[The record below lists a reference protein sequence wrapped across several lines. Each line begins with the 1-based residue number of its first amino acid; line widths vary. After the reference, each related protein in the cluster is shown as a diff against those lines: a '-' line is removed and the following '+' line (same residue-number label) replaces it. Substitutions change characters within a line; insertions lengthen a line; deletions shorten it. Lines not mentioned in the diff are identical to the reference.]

1 MMYNNPTLFQW
12 LPGFLSSLW
21 ACLKGI
27 TISTGVSLYSFLL
40 GLCLIVVAVR
50 GIILKR

>member
-1 MMYNNPTLFQW
+1 MYDDPTFFQW

-21 ACLKGI
+21 GCLKGI
-27 TISTGVSLYSFLL
+27 TIATGVNLYSFLIAVCL
-40 GLCLIVVAVR
+40 LIVAIR

>member
-1 MMYNNPTLFQW
+1 MYDSPTAFHW

-27 TISTGVSLYSFLL
+27 TIASGVSLYSFLL
-40 GLCLIVVAVR
+40 GLCLIIVAVR

>member
-1 MMYNNPTLFQW
+1 MYDNPTAFHW
-12 LPGFLSSLW
+12 LPPFLGSLW

-27 TISTGVSLYSFLL
+27 TIAPNVSLYSFLL
-40 GLCLIVVAVR
+40 GLCLIIVAVR

>member
-1 MMYNNPTLFQW
+1 MYENPTLFQW

-27 TISTGVSLYSFLL
+27 TITTGVSLYAFLL
-40 GLCLIVVAVR
+40 AVCLLIVAIR